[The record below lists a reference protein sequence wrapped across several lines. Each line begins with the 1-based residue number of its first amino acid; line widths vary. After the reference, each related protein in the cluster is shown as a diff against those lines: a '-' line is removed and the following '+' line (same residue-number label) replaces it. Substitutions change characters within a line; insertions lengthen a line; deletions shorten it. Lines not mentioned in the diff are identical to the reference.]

1 MDNISKKKAPDE
13 FTGEFYEI
21 FKEKIIPILH
31 NPFQRNVAEGMH
43 PHSFYEASITVIP
56 NIDKDIIRKL

>member
-1 MDNISKKKAPDE
+1 MSSLVNSMKFLRK
-13 FTGEFYEI
+13 
-21 FKEKIIPILH
+21 KIIPILH